1 MASAT
6 IASGVRPI
14 RPRITSRLAGSRN
27 SCATRSI
34 EHERQAAA
42 VQRDGEK
49 YLVERAVEKGRA
61 DSDHGV
67 QGADR
72 KTCGAG
78 DGVLLGDPGQHSGAL
93 AMWTDE
99 DLAAPARFFVCE
111 QVNVLRAKEVG
122 ELVPEIDADL
132 RGTSRAGSAAPAP
145 HAARPRWRTRRSP
158 RPSRLRSPPARSRAG

>member
-1 MASAT
+1 MVSAT

-111 QVNVLRAKEVG
+111 QVNVFRAKEVG
-122 ELVPEIDADL
+122 ELVPEIGAD
-132 RGTSRAGSAAPAP
+132 
-145 HAARPRWRTRRSP
+145 P